1 VEHLL
6 KKLPTVLNTP
16 ARIVVAVGAITLV
29 GELLLMLLIESIH
42 TTILKDVVLKK
53 FLFEFIDPIA
63 LTAIVSLALYLLRS
77 SIR

>member
-1 VEHLL
+1 
-6 KKLPTVLNTP
+6 
-16 ARIVVAVGAITLV
+16 VGAITLV

-77 SIR
+77 SSR